1 MRRTNLFIMGL
12 IVLLMLAAC
21 VAPTPAAP
29 TAALPGGEAAPTAE
43 APSAEGAEPIRIGAS
58 LPLTGMFSTAGQGH
72 RDGYQLCVDLIN
84 EKGGLLGRPVEL
96 ITSDNRSDTE
106 TAVSQYERYIN
117 VDQVDLIFGT
127 FSTLLSFPTS
137 SIAEQAQMVYPEP
150 ADSALVSHSRG
161 YKYNFGFHQDAI
173 DFIGATPVDAL
184 LAYRDAGV
192 IPEDEFPKTA
202 AVVHTDDFFPNGITR
217 GLLGGELTIPATDEV
232 IDLSP
237 GFLEEAGIEV
247 VFTQQWPAG
256 FSDWITLANSIK
268 SSGAEFLLA
277 LTVPPDEV
285 EIVRALQTV
294 GYNPKAMFMS
304 QGTQSYF
311 HEALGERVNGIMIF
325 TTWHPKAQWEGVLA
339 GEPFSNEDF
348 IQAFRAKFGRE
359 PSEDESVPFAV
370 CQAMEQAVRATGT
383 TDNTAL
389 RDWLASRSED
399 DPVRTIQG
407 NYYWDERGL
416 PQGRHYLLTQWQD
429 EELEFIYP
437 RDEFPGVVDL
447 LWPKPEW

>member
-1 MRRTNLFIMGL
+1 MKRTGLFIMGFA
-12 IVLLMLAAC
+12 LLLLAAC
-21 VAPTPAAP
+21 VAGTPAAP
-29 TAALPGGEAAPTAE
+29 TGGPASGEVAPATQ
-43 APSAEGAEPIRIGAS
+43 APSAGAEPIRIGAS

-72 RDGYQLCVDLIN
+72 EDGYQLCVDLIN
-84 EKGGLLGRPVEL
+84 EKGGVLGRPLEL
-96 ITSDNRSDTE
+96 IVSDNRSDTE
-106 TAVSQYERYIN
+106 TAVNQYERFIN

-161 YKYNFGFHQDAI
+161 YKYNFGFHPDAI

-184 LAYRDAGV
+184 IAYRDAGV
-192 IPEDEFPKTA
+192 IPEGEFPKTA
-202 AVVHTDDFFPNGITR
+202 AVVYTDDFFPNGIAR

-237 GFLEEAGIEV
+237 GFLEEAGIDV
-247 VFTQQWPAG
+247 VFTQQWPQG

-268 SSGAEFLLA
+268 ASGAEFLLA

-285 EIVRALQTV
+285 EVVRALQTV

-311 HEALGERVNGIMIF
+311 HEALGEQVNGIMIF
-325 TTWHPKAQWEGVLA
+325 TTWHPKARWEGVLA
-339 GEPFSNEDF
+339 GEPFSNADF
-348 IQAFRAKFGRE
+348 IAAFRSKFDRD
-359 PSEDESVPFAV
+359 PSEDEAVPFAV

-383 TDNTAL
+383 TDNTVL
-389 RDWLASRSED
+389 RDWLASRTQD

-407 NYYWDERGL
+407 DYYWDERGL
-416 PQGRHYLLTQWQD
+416 PIGRHYLLTQWQD
-429 EELEFIYP
+429 ENLEFIYP